1 MRGSLRAE
9 GLQVVCKQPS
19 HGSSTTWL
27 ERHGV
32 TSRCR
37 GVQRACFSRATS
49 VRTEGV
55 RRHGD
60 FPKVTKQFVS

>member
-1 MRGSLRAE
+1 MSGSLHAE
-9 GLQVVCKQPS
+9 GLQVLRKQPS
-19 HGSSTTWL
+19 HGSSATWL

-37 GVQRACFSRATS
+37 GVQRARFSRATS

-55 RRHGD
+55 RRRGD
-60 FPKVTKQFVS
+60 FPKVTKQFVG